1 MHKRKK
7 TILPEQEFPE
17 KKCVLIGIV
26 IGVSLGLLL
35 GVTCYAEVCRWE
47 SALAEPPDFVWGLP
61 LVQHFR
67 KNNRKSEHRT
77 KLLNLLCAVLFYFV
91 R

>member
-1 MHKRKK
+1 MRSYRYCHWC
-7 TILPEQEFPE
+7 I
-17 KKCVLIGIV
+17 
-26 IGVSLGLLL
+26 LGLLL
-35 GVTCYAEVCRWE
+35 GVTWRQSVMQKFGRWE
-47 SALAEPPDFVWGLP
+47 SCIGGSRRDLSWGLP

-77 KLLNLLCAVLFYFV
+77 KLLNLLCAVLFYLV

>member
-1 MHKRKK
+1 MRSYRYCHWRVPWTAVGRDLRKL
-7 TILPEQEFPE
+7 TMR
-17 KKCVLIGIV
+17 
-26 IGVSLGLLL
+26 
-35 GVTCYAEVCRWE
+35 YAEVCRWE

>member
-1 MHKRKK
+1 MRK
-7 TILPEQEFPE
+7 TIAGNIAKYRKQLGMTQIDLSE
-17 KKCVLIGIV
+17 KINYSDKSISKWERGDGI
-26 IGVSLGLLL
+26 
-35 GVTCYAEVCRWE
+35 
-47 SALAEPPDFVWGLP
+47 PDFVWGLP

-77 KLLNLLCAVLFYFV
+77 KLLNLLCAVLFYLV